1 MSFASD
7 VKALTTKDT
16 GQKISGRTRIQGVQ
30 YVHNASADITFSNG
44 ATSTGATLLQ
54 LTSSSAIG
62 TEDVFIPDNGILFD
76 SGMHLTNSNTAA
88 ITSVTVFY
96 VGGGE
101 T

>member
-30 YVHNASADITFSNG
+30 YVHTASADITFSNG
-44 ATSTGATLLQ
+44 DTATGTTLLQ

-62 TEDVFIPDNGILFD
+62 TDDVFIPDNGILFD

-88 ITSVTVFY
+88 ITSITVFY
-96 VGGGE
+96 VGGSE

>member
-44 ATSTGATLLQ
+44 DTATGTTLLQ

-62 TEDVFIPDNGILFD
+62 TDDVFIPDNGILFD

-96 VGGGE
+96 VGGSE

>member
-1 MSFASD
+1 MNDD
-7 VKALTTKDT
+7 VKAVTKKET
-16 GQKISGRTRIQGVQ
+16 GQVIDGRTRLQGIQ
-30 YVHNASADITFSNG
+30 YVHGASADITLSNG
-44 ATSTGATLLQ
+44 DTATGTTLLQ

-96 VGGGE
+96 VGGSE